1 VPRTG
6 EPALDGHVY
15 GALGQPGVA
24 LLMAIVVGALAR
36 WLAEWLTAAN
46 MDRLADFV
54 TGILGGRLGNG
65 LAHKRPIPI
74 FGFSRNPISATVGA
88 ILMATIDQAVA
99 GRRY

>member
-1 VPRTG
+1 M
-6 EPALDGHVY
+6 DGHVY

-24 LLMAIVVGALAR
+24 LLMAIVVGALAA
-36 WLAEWLTAAN
+36 WLAERLSAAN
-46 MDRLADFV
+46 MGRLVNIV
-54 TGILGGRLGNG
+54 TGILCGRLGNG

-99 GRRY
+99 GRRC